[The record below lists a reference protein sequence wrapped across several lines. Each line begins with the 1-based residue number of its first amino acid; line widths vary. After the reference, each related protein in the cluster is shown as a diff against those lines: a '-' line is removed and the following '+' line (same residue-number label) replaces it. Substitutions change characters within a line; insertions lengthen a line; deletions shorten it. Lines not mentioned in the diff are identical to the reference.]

1 MRINPI
7 STYSSNYQKNNQNN
21 LKTNFKAD
29 VRIVPKTFHNNEIPD
44 EHLDIIENIFKSI
57 DGKFKNVGSDNI
69 LILLEPR
76 TNGETKSRKIKSNI
90 MVKGMFKDA
99 ERAQKEMLEY
109 IEKNQLEDKYGYIKE
124 LAKNG
129 SKLKDYLSDL
139 FIRCNSVVR
148 FEDIVVNNK
157 VNKINVPTQKMVERT
172 IYEFIEGMQKFIPDK
187 EDITKEYKF
196 VNKSKNEDYESLQF
210 PIV

>member
-1 MRINPI
+1 MKINPI
-7 STYSSNYQKNNQNN
+7 STYSSNYKKNNKNN

-69 LILLEPR
+69 LILLEPW

-99 ERAQKEMLEY
+99 
-109 IEKNQLEDKYGYIKE
+109 
-124 LAKNG
+124 
-129 SKLKDYLSDL
+129 
-139 FIRCNSVVR
+139 
-148 FEDIVVNNK
+148 
-157 VNKINVPTQKMVERT
+157 
-172 IYEFIEGMQKFIPDK
+172 
-187 EDITKEYKF
+187 
-196 VNKSKNEDYESLQF
+196 
-210 PIV
+210 